1 MKKMTKTVKLFLIR
15 DILDW
20 IATSCTAGIL
30 IYVLYVLLSNLL
42 LYLKVPAF
50 YITCMFWL
58 FIITYIC
65 VIIRFLSDILRD
77 YSHYFLE

>member
-1 MKKMTKTVKLFLIR
+1 MKKITKTVKFFLIR

-20 IATSCTAGIL
+20 VAASCIAGIL

-42 LYLKVPAF
+42 VYLEVPTF

-65 VIIRFLSDILRD
+65 VVIKFLLDILRD
-77 YSHYFLE
+77 YSHLF